1 MRQLLLTKY
10 KPVNLNEFN
19 DNNDIVEVIKSFIT
33 IDCISLL
40 LVGNPGSGKSSLIK
54 EITREYYGNNN
65 TLIDENIMSI
75 NTIKEQGISYYRN
88 DVKIFCQ
95 TASTIPGK
103 KKCLILDD
111 IDVINE
117 QSQQVFRNCLD
128 KYGSRIIFIASCCNE
143 QKVIHSIQSRM
154 DIVKI
159 QSPTNEKL
167 TILAARI
174 IENENIHLH
183 ENVLSFIV
191 KMCNGSIRTL
201 INYLEKFRLI
211 GEYITPE
218 IASSAC
224 TNIAFSDLFKFTDY
238 CREGMRDEAFSI
250 IDNFVMKGF
259 SVTDVLDSY
268 FIYIK
273 CDCSL
278 SENEKYN
285 IVPLICKYIT
295 VFNCVHEDEIELK
308 FFTNSLIELL
318 NNINII

>member
-10 KPVNLNEFN
+10 KPITLDEFA
-19 DNNDIVEVIKSFIT
+19 DKKGLIEVIKSFIS

-54 EITREYYGNNN
+54 AITREYYGDNN
-65 TLIDENIMSI
+65 TLSAENIMSI

-95 TASTIPGK
+95 TASTIPSK
-103 KKCLILDD
+103 KKCIILDD
-111 IDVINE
+111 IDLINE

-154 DIVKI
+154 DIIKI
-159 QSPTNEKL
+159 QSPTSEKL
-167 TILAARI
+167 TLLATKI
-174 IENENIHLH
+174 IENENINLH

-191 KMCNGSIRTL
+191 KVCNGSIRTL

-211 GEYITPE
+211 GKYITPD

-224 TNIAFSDLFKFTDY
+224 TNIAFYDLSKFTDF
-238 CREGMRDEAFSI
+238 CRKGLREEAFSI
-250 IDNFVMKGF
+250 IDFFVMKGY

-273 CDCSL
+273 CDNSL

-295 VFNCVHEDEIELK
+295 VFNCLHEDEIELK

-318 NNINII
+318 NNNSK

>member
-10 KPVNLNEFN
+10 KPINLDDFADKKDVIE
-19 DNNDIVEVIKSFIT
+19 IIKSFIT

-40 LVGNPGSGKSSLIK
+40 IVGNPGSGKSTLIK
-54 EITREYYGNNN
+54 AIIRNYYGNNIL
-65 TLIDENIMSI
+65 TDENIMSI

-88 DVKIFCQ
+88 DVKTFCQ

-117 QSQQVFRNCLD
+117 QSQQVFRNCID
-128 KYGSRIIFIASCCNE
+128 KYGSRIIFIASCCNVL
-143 QKVIHSIQSRM
+143 KVIHSIQSRM

-159 QSPTNEKL
+159 SSPSNENL
-167 TILAARI
+167 TAISSKI
-174 IENENIHLH
+174 IENENIHIDK
-183 ENVLSFIV
+183 NVLSFIV
-191 KMCNGSIRTL
+191 KVCNGSIRTL

-211 GEYITPE
+211 GKYITYE
-218 IASSAC
+218 IASHAC
-224 TNIAFSDLFKFTDY
+224 TNIAFSDFDKYTDL
-238 CREGMRDEAFSI
+238 CREGLRDEAFLL
-250 IDNFVMKGF
+250 IDIFVNNGY

-273 CDCSL
+273 SVNKL
-278 SENEKYN
+278 SEHEKYH

-295 VFNCVHEDEIELK
+295 VFNCVHEDEIELY
-308 FFTNSLIELL
+308 FFTNSLINLL
-318 NNINII
+318 NI